1 MFVRNCDGDVETFHT
16 RKLGSRAY
24 DISTMLSGR
33 VLLAWG
39 FASSLAAFAQT
50 PTVQSVVNAAS
61 LSKELSP
68 GSAAIVQGAGFGPD
82 SVLHLGETVILP
94 TPGSTLPG
102 RFNVFLPAN
111 LAPGRYEATV
121 TTGAGK
127 SSAISLALDAASPA
141 FYSVTRDGVT
151 QGAFFDETF
160 SGITEAKGAVHG
172 TTVTA
177 YANGLGP
184 ADGSPPVFSAKLPL
198 RVSIRDENGGWTAVL
213 ATAQQDS
220 SLIGYWQVK
229 FVMPDGFVQ
238 GLHDVYLSAGGIDG
252 PVVGLPVGGAI
263 LAAVVNAGSNAKDA
277 PVAPGS
283 LVAIYG
289 TELTPSDQAG
299 LLQSTTL
306 PGGGQ
311 IRIGGLAAPLTDVS
325 ATFGQAHIVV
335 PWEVAP
341 SDGVDVVIENSFGI
355 SRPYRV
361 RVAETAVGMFR
372 LSDPSNPSRANAAA
386 LIQGTAW
393 AAIPPSMASAL
404 KLPQNCRAGFD
415 QTLPC
420 AQPASAGDILQ
431 VYATGLGK
439 VAPPLATGRIAPA
452 DGSVLHR
459 TVSIPQVTIGGV
471 PAEVLFAG
479 MAPGFAGLYQIDVA
493 IPKGV
498 APGDDVPVVI
508 AMPAGDR
515 DTATIAVR

>member
-1 MFVRNCDGDVETFHT
+1 M
-16 RKLGSRAY
+16 
-24 DISTMLSGR
+24 IIPTMLSGR
-33 VLLAWG
+33 IVLACG
-39 FASSLAAFAQT
+39 FASGIAVFAQT

-61 LSKELSP
+61 LTRELSP

-82 SVLHLGETVILP
+82 SVLRLGETVILP
-94 TPGSTLPG
+94 MPGSTLPG

-111 LAPGRYEATV
+111 LAPGSHQATV
-121 TTGAGK
+121 TTGAGN
-127 SSAISLALDAASPA
+127 SSAVTITLGVASPA
-141 FYSVTRDGVT
+141 FYTVTRDGVT
-151 QGAFFDETF
+151 QGAFFDDTF
-160 SGITEAKGAVHG
+160 SGITTEKGAVHG

-184 ADGSPPVFSAKLPL
+184 ADGTPPVLSAKLPL
-198 RVSIRDENGGWTAVL
+198 RVSIRDDHGGWKTVP

-220 SLIGYWQVK
+220 SLIGYWQVR

-238 GLHDVYLSAGGIDG
+238 GPHDVYLSAGGIDG

-263 LAAVVNAGSNAKDA
+263 LAAVVNAGSNAKGA

-289 TELTPSDQAG
+289 TELTPSDQDG
-299 LLQSTTL
+299 LLPATTL

-311 IRIGGLAAPLTDVS
+311 IRIGGLAAPLADVS
-325 ATFGQAHIVV
+325 ATFGHAHIVV

-361 RVAETAVGMFR
+361 PVAETAVGMFR
-372 LSDPSNPSRANAAA
+372 LSDPSNPARANAAA

-393 AAIPPSMASAL
+393 AAIPPSMAAAL

-415 QTLPC
+415 KTSPC

-431 VYATGLGK
+431 VYATGLGR
-439 VAPPLATGRIAPA
+439 VAPALATGRIAPA

-459 TVSIPQVTIGGV
+459 TTAIPQVTIGGIA
-471 PAEVLFAG
+471 AEVLFAG

-493 IPKGV
+493 VPKGV
-498 APGDDVPVVI
+498 APGDDVPLVI
-508 AMPAGDR
+508 TMPAGDR
-515 DTATIAVR
+515 DTTTIAVR